1 MSFYT
6 ALSGLNAAST
16 DLGITA
22 NNIANVNTTGFKRSR
37 AEFGDVFAASTY
49 GLSRN
54 AIGAGVNVS
63 NVAQQFSQGSI
74 NLTDNS
80 LDLAISGA
88 GFFTFSQNGAL
99 SYSRA
104 GNLGV
109 DRNGYVVNPLNA
121 RLQVFPPIPGGTT
134 FNTGS
139 LTDLQL
145 SSADN
150 PPSATTEVTVGTNLP
165 ANAAV
170 PATAIFDPNDPT
182 SYNHTS
188 SLTTYDSLGVP
199 HVTALYYVKTA
210 AVNSWEVHS
219 YVDGTAVGPA
229 TALTY
234 SDAGAL
240 VTPVG
245 GQVVLPPYVP
255 TTGAAAMD
263 ITLDLTGTTQF
274 GETFAVS
281 ELAQNGYAAG
291 RLTGIEVSADGAVSA
306 RYTNGQTTALGQI
319 AMTNFANPQGLQ
331 NLGNTAWG
339 ETTESGQPL
348 RGQAGTAAFGIV
360 QSGALEASNVD
371 LTEQLVNMITA
382 QRNFQ
387 ANAQMISTE
396 DQVTQTVIN
405 IRR

>member
-109 DRNGYVVNPLNA
+109 DRNGYVVNPLNS
-121 RLQVFPPIPGGTT
+121 RLQVFPPIPGGTG

-150 PPSATTEVTVGTNLP
+150 PPSATAEITVGTNLP

-170 PATAIFDPNDPT
+170 PATAIFDPNDPS

-210 AVNSWEVHS
+210 AVNSWEVHG
-219 YVDGTAVGPA
+219 YIDGTAVGPA

-245 GQVVLPPYVP
+245 GLVALPAYVP

-274 GETFAVS
+274 GENFAVS